1 MVEFF
6 ILWGVKY
13 DLIRLSSLF
22 KKETNMSVYILSGA
36 RTPNGSFMG
45 SLSGVSAPKL
55 GAIAIEAAI
64 KKADVNPLKI
74 DEVFM
79 GNVITAGV
87 GQAPARQSALF
98 AGLPES
104 VPCTTLNKVCGSGLK
119 AIIMGAQTIMAG
131 DNKLVIAGGME
142 NMSMAPHLLM
152 NSRNGI
158 KFGDG
163 VIKDSM
169 QWDGLWDV
177 YSNRPMGNCAEEAV
191 IKYSNR
197 EEQDAFS
204 IESFKRA
211 QASILNGVFKNEIAA
226 VTITGPKGDTIVS
239 MDEGPAKANFEKMS
253 SLKPAFEKN
262 GTITAA
268 NASTIND
275 GAAAVVL
282 GGEEYKTQ
290 AKFKIVSY
298 ASHAQNPTWFT
309 TAPIEAMKKALDKAK
324 LKLDQID
331 LFEINEAFAVVALAT
346 MKELKLDHSK
356 VNIYGGGVSLGHP
369 IGSSGT
375 RIVVT
380 LMTGMENK
388 KAKYGMAA
396 ICIGGGEAL
405 SLILERI

>member
-1 MVEFF
+1 
-6 ILWGVKY
+6 
-13 DLIRLSSLF
+13 
-22 KKETNMSVYILSGA
+22 MSVYILSGA

-45 SLSGVSAPKL
+45 SLSQVPAPKL
-55 GAIAIEAAI
+55 GAVAIEAAL
-64 KKADVNPLKI
+64 KKAELKPNQV

-79 GNVITAGV
+79 GNVVSSGV
-87 GQAPARQSALF
+87 GQAPARQAAIY
-98 AGLPES
+98 AGLPQS

-119 AIIMGAQTIMAG
+119 TIISGAQSILAG
-131 DNKLVIAGGME
+131 DNKVVIAGGME
-142 NMSMAPHLLM
+142 NMSLAPHLLL

-158 KFGDG
+158 KFGDANL
-163 VIKDSM
+163 KDAM
-169 QWDGLWDV
+169 TLDGLTDAYANV
-177 YSNRPMGNCAEEAV
+177 AMGVCAEEAAK
-191 IKYSNR
+191 KYSNR

-211 QASILNGVFKNEIAA
+211 QQAQKDGIFNSEIAT
-226 VTITGPKGDTIVS
+226 VTIKGPKGDTLVS
-239 MDEGPAKANFEKMS
+239 IDEGPGKANFEKMPA
-253 SLKPAFEKN
+253 LKPAFDKA

-275 GAAAVVL
+275 GAAAIVL
-282 GGEEYKTQ
+282 AGEEFKSQ

-298 ASHAQNPTWFT
+298 ASHAQDPTWFT
-309 TAPIEAMKKALDKAK
+309 TAPVPAMEKALLKAN

-331 LFEINEAFAVVALAT
+331 LFEINEAFAVVALAA
-346 MKELKLDHSK
+346 MKELKLDHKK

-369 IGSSGT
+369 IGCSGT

-380 LMTGMENK
+380 LMTAMENK

-405 SLILERI
+405 ALVLERI

>member
-1 MVEFF
+1 
-6 ILWGVKY
+6 
-13 DLIRLSSLF
+13 
-22 KKETNMSVYILSGA
+22 MSVYILSGA

-55 GAIAIEAAI
+55 GAVAIEAAL
-64 KKADVNPLKI
+64 KKAEVDASKV

-79 GNVITAGV
+79 GNVVSAGV
-87 GQAPARQSALF
+87 GQAPARQAAIF
-98 AGLPES
+98 AGLADS
-104 VPCTTLNKVCGSGLK
+104 VPCTTINKVCGSGLK
-119 AIIMGAQTIMAG
+119 TIITGAQTILAG
-131 DNKLVIAGGME
+131 DNKLVVAGGME
-142 NMSMAPHLLM
+142 NMSMAPHLLL
-152 NSRNGI
+152 NSRNGF
-158 KFGDG
+158 KFGDANM
-163 VIKDSM
+163 KDAM
-169 QWDGLWDV
+169 AFDGLTDAYANV
-177 YSNRPMGNCAEEAV
+177 PMGVCAEEAAK
-191 IKYSNR
+191 KYTNR
-197 EEQDAFS
+197 EEQDAYS

-211 QASILNGVFKNEIAA
+211 QAAIKDGIFGSEIAS
-226 VTITGPKGDTIVS
+226 VTIKGPKGDTVVS
-239 MDEGPAKANFEKMS
+239 VDEGPGKANFEKMP
-253 SLKPAFEKN
+253 SLKPAFDKN

-282 GGEEYKTQ
+282 GGEEYKSQ

-298 ASHAQNPTWFT
+298 ASHAQSPTWFT
-309 TAPIEAMKKALDKAK
+309 TAPVEAVHKALSKAN

-331 LFEINEAFAVVALAT
+331 LFEVNEAFAVVALAA

-369 IGSSGT
+369 IGCSGT

-380 LMTGMENK
+380 LMTAMENK

-405 SLILERI
+405 ALVLERI

>member
-1 MVEFF
+1 
-6 ILWGVKY
+6 
-13 DLIRLSSLF
+13 
-22 KKETNMSVYILSGA
+22 MSVYILSGA
-36 RTPNGSFMG
+36 RTPSGSFLG
-45 SLSGVSAPKL
+45 SLSTVSAPKL
-55 GAIAIEAAI
+55 GAVAIAAAL
-64 KKADVNPLKI
+64 KKADISTSTV

-79 GNVITAGV
+79 GNVVTAGV
-87 GQAPARQSALF
+87 GQAPARQAAIF

-119 AIIMGAQTIMAG
+119 TIITGAQSILAG
-131 DNKLVIAGGME
+131 DNKLVVAGGME

-158 KFGDG
+158 KFGEANL
-163 VIKDSM
+163 KDSM

-177 YSNRPMGNCAEEAV
+177 YSNRAMGSCAEEAAA
-191 IKYSNR
+191 KFSNR
-197 EEQDAFS
+197 EEQDAYS

-211 QASILNGVFKNEIAA
+211 QAAIKDGVFDSEIAA
-226 VTITGPKGDTIVS
+226 VTIKGAKGDTIVTT
-239 MDEGPAKANFEKMS
+239 DEGPFKANFEKMPT
-253 SLKPAFEKN
+253 LKPAFEKN

-282 GGEEYKTQ
+282 GGEEYKAQ
-290 AKFKIVSY
+290 AKFKILSY

-309 TAPIEAMKKALDKAK
+309 IAPIEAMNKALTKAQ
-324 LKLDQID
+324 LKLEQID
-331 LFEINEAFAVVALAT
+331 LFEINEAFAVVALTA
-346 MKELKLDHSK
+346 MKELKLDHNK

-369 IGSSGT
+369 IGCSGT

-380 LMTGMENK
+380 LMTAMEKNS
-388 KAKYGMAA
+388 AKYGMAA

-405 SLILERI
+405 SIILERL